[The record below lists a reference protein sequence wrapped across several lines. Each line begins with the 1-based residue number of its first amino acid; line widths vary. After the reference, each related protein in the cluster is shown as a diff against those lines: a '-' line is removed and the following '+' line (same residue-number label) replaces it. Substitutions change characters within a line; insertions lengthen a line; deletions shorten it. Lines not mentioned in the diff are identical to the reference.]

1 MVLHFSDGV
10 SLATCQLE
18 LAQVN
23 TASTLAKRPVLDLPT
38 PDEWKAELT

>member
-10 SLATCQLE
+10 SLATCQ